1 MDTKLFLGAKLRRLR
16 KEHGLSQADL
26 ARLANLSPSYLNQI
40 ERDQRPMSATVMLR
54 VGAALGMDPR
64 ALADTDAEGQLL
76 MELREALADP
86 LFQTSGLAPVSS
98 EDLHATVATAPALG
112 RTMLA
117 LYRRYR
123 ALVEADTARAAEGD
137 DMFGGQGPYEEVR
150 DYFHRMDNYFDGL
163 ERAAEELHSR
173 LGLRVGDVAEGL
185 TSYLHDHHGVR
196 VRIDAQDRGSLRTLR
211 RYDPATRI
219 LTVSEA
225 LQRPA
230 MAFQIAYQIALLD
243 HSAALDALIEQAGF
257 TAPGAR
263 PICRVGLANH
273 FAGALL
279 MPYREFLNSAEACWY
294 DIEQLQRRFDVS
306 FEQAAHRLSALRRP
320 GAQGVPF
327 YFARVDKA
335 GNISK
340 RQSAP
345 RFHFARFGGAC
356 PLWNVHEAFA
366 APGRILVQL
375 ARMPD
380 GTTYLCLART
390 VTKGGGG
397 YMAPRQEFAVGIGCE
412 VGYAHRL
419 VYGAAID
426 LTNRDSAT
434 PIGPGCRVCER
445 QNCHQ
450 RAFPPLSRPVSVDDN
465 ARSFVPYSVSR

>member
-1 MDTKLFLGAKLRRLR
+1 MDGKLFLGAKLRRLR
-16 KEHGLSQADL
+16 KQHQLSQAEL
-26 ARLANLSPSYLNQI
+26 ARLAGLSPSYLNQI
-40 ERDQRPMSATVMLR
+40 ERDQRPMSAAVMLR
-54 VGAALGMDPR
+54 VGTALGLDPR
-64 ALADTDAEGQLL
+64 TLAGTDDEGRLL
-76 MELREALADP
+76 VELREALADP
-86 LFQTSGLAPVSS
+86 LFQANGIEPVSS
-98 EDLHATVATAPALG
+98 DDLRAAIAAAPGLG
-112 RTMLA
+112 QHLLA
-117 LYRRYR
+117 LYRRNR
-123 ALVEADTARAAEGD
+123 AVREVGAERAAEGND
-137 DMFGGQGPYEEVR
+137 SFGGQGPYEEVR

-163 ERAAEELHSR
+163 ERAAEDLHSR
-173 LGLRVGDVAEGL
+173 QGFRIGEMADSLTGYLRDK
-185 TSYLHDHHGVR
+185 HGVR
-196 VRIDAQDRGSLRTLR
+196 VRIDPQEGSTIRSLRRFDPVTRVLTL
-211 RYDPATRI
+211 
-219 LTVSEA
+219 SET
-225 LQRPA
+225 LQRQS

-243 HSAALDALIEQAGF
+243 HSPAIDELIAQAGF
-257 TAPGAR
+257 TAPGAH

-306 FEQAAHRLSALRRP
+306 FEQAAHRLSTLRRP
-320 GAQGVPF
+320 GALGVPF

-366 APGRILVQL
+366 APGQMLVQL

-380 GTTYLCLART
+380 GTTYLCMAHT
-390 VTKGGGG
+390 VSKGGGG

-412 VGYAHRL
+412 VSYAHRL
-419 VYGAAID
+419 VYSAGLD
-426 LTNRDSAT
+426 LTRPDAAT

-450 RAFPPLSRPVSVDDN
+450 RAFPPLSLPVSVDDN
-465 ARSFVPYSVSR
+465 ARSFVPYSVTS